1 MSPFGICQ
9 VAWIPQFAP
18 VISAHDFRSST
29 LTTSIESGS
38 AQ

>member
-1 MSPFGICQ
+1 LDTAIRSGH
-9 VAWIPQFAP
+9 
-18 VISAHDFRSST
+18 SAHDFRSST